1 MGAIPLS
8 VILSVKDLAKSFG
21 PVVAA
26 HGISVDFA
34 AERTVGI
41 IGANGAGKT
50 TFVNM
55 ITGHLAPSAGSIR
68 FEARE
73 IAGLPSRTITR
84 LGICR
89 SFQVAQVFP
98 SLTVFDNLCIAAAV
112 AGGPRGV
119 LGQLLVRMR
128 SERTVSEAEDL
139 MGLFGIARH
148 RDATAMTLS
157 QGVRKLLDIAMAIC
171 GVPRILLLD
180 EPTSGISAEEKYDLM
195 QVVMS
200 ALKQRHITILFVE
213 HDMEIVSRF
222 AERVLAFYDGGVIA
236 DGVPAEVLCDP
247 RVRQLVTG
255 TPHHAVAQPGAG
267 AAHA

>member
-1 MGAIPLS
+1 MS
-8 VILSVKDLAKSFG
+8 VILSVKELTKSFG

-26 HGISVDFA
+26 HGISVEFS

-68 FEARE
+68 FDGRD
-73 IAGLPSRTITR
+73 IAGLPSRAITR

-98 SLTVFDNLCIAAAV
+98 SLSVFDNLCIAAAV
-112 AGGPRGV
+112 AGGSARILAQP
-119 LGQLLVRMR
+119 LVRMR
-128 SERTVSEAEDL
+128 SERTVAEAEAL
-139 MGLFGIARH
+139 VELFGIARH
-148 RDATAMTLS
+148 RDATAVTLS

-171 GVPRILLLD
+171 GRPRILLLD
-180 EPTSGISAEEKYDLM
+180 EPTSGISVEEKYELM

-200 ALKQRHITILFVE
+200 ALMQRHITILFVE

-222 AERVLAFYDGGVIA
+222 AERVLAFHDGGVIA
-236 DGVPAEVLCDP
+236 DGIPGEVLSDP

-255 TPHHAVAQPGAG
+255 VAHAAAGRLGAG
-267 AAHA
+267 AGHA

>member
-1 MGAIPLS
+1 VSAL
-8 VILSVKDLAKSFG
+8 LSVKGLAKSFG

-26 HGISVDFA
+26 HGISAEFA
-34 AERTVGI
+34 AEQTVGI

-68 FEARE
+68 FDGRE

-98 SLTVFDNLCIAAAV
+98 SLSVFDGLCVAAAV
-112 AGGPRGV
+112 AGGPASI
-119 LGQLLVRMR
+119 LASPLVRMR
-128 SERTVSEAEDL
+128 SEHTVEEAEAL
-139 MGLFGIARH
+139 LELFGIARH
-148 RDATAMTLS
+148 RDATAVTLS

-171 GVPRILLLD
+171 GKPRVLLLD
-180 EPTSGISAEEKYDLM
+180 EPTSGVSVEEKYELM

-200 ALKQRHITILFVE
+200 ALARRRVTILFVE

-236 DGVPAEVLCDP
+236 DGAPEQVLSEP

-255 TPHHAVAQPGAG
+255 AGHGPASRPGAG
-267 AAHA
+267 RA